1 MDIKINS
8 QEELLKRVR
17 PALRTKKH
25 ELMRAGI
32 RIVKENDIWNY
43 NLKKWK
49 EASGLTIADLVNDI
63 LNTSNKEYE
72 DYVVNK
78 LRTNRDE

>member
-32 RIVKENDIWNY
+32 RVVKENDIWNY

-78 LRTNRDE
+78 LKTFRSM

>member
-32 RIVKENDIWNY
+32 RVVKENDIWNY
-43 NLKKWK
+43 NIKKWK
-49 EASGLTIADLVNDI
+49 DASGLTIADLVNDI